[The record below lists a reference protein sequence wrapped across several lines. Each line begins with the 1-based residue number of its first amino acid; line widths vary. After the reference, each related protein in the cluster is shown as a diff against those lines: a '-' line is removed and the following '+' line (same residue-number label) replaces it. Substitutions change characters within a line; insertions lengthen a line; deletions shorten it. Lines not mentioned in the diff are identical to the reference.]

1 LKAEL
6 NETFPGL
13 SISVLDKSTDCVND
27 ADVIVTATNSNAP
40 LFGMNDLR
48 KPSVHINAIGAGTNH
63 HAELGLDIYQSAS
76 VFIESN
82 VGVQTELK
90 GIQSYISGEIGQVIE
105 GRKHGTEAA
114 VSVFQSMG
122 NALEDG
128 VMANLI
134 YQKFIKL

>member
-1 LKAEL
+1 MNSLWS
-6 NETFPGL
+6 L
-13 SISVLDKSTDCVND
+13 SIHHL
-27 ADVIVTATNSNAP
+27 
-40 LFGMNDLR
+40 
-48 KPSVHINAIGAGTNH
+48 AIGAGTNH

-82 VGVQTELK
+82 VGIQTELK
-90 GIQSYISGEIGQVIE
+90 GIESYISGEIGQVIE
-105 GRKHGTEAA
+105 GRKHDRGAA